1 MADCDKRVVVIY
13 CCGLLVRAKML
24 LQFLLIGPSS
34 FQVVFVEMSDI
45 KKKRVSVRRLPRGDC
60 GYFVETGPI
69 NHSSSSS
76 GTPRGISQFL
86 DAM

>member
-45 KKKRVSVRRLPRGDC
+45 KKKN
-60 GYFVETGPI
+60 GYR
-69 NHSSSSS
+69 S
-76 GTPRGISQFL
+76 GGFQGAIAAIL
-86 DAM
+86 